1 MKMNSSTALWIAIG
15 VLTTMASVTNCMFSV
30 YQDIY
35 ARPAFVI
42 KNQSTTGPGGAYLRE
57 SEVQAYIASVQQHG
71 AHYGSGPGVASAAAE
86 IEIMKHKNQTYV
98 CAIPVVQDRD
108 WRPVLAEWGPG
119 ELERAKSA
127 GVELLAPLGRMCL
140 YYVKDWW
147 TYSFCYGREVR
158 QYHED
163 KPMIRGASVPPPK
176 PEDVVMN
183 FVLGQFDGA
192 GGAGAESGGT
202 SAVVAASKRPENQQ
216 SGSGS
221 EDGKIE
227 IKAVGEA
234 HSLTYQLGKGTVCEV
249 TGEARTIEVRFFCN
263 PGLPRRQDRIA
274 LVKEVKSCHYLI
286 EIETVRLCKDV
297 VFVPPKKKESYS
309 IDCRLV
315 VREGDEDVAPLLDN
329 DPSDSSKKSAAANPF
344 LTVAGGGAL
353 FTLDL
358 PEDNRKESGI
368 ANKASFTENM
378 DKTLSLV
385 LDEVSRMITAGELK
399 GSDGRA
405 VRATDEFST
414 VLSLVDLD
422 GKLIINVKI
431 ELSNGQVEVAVVS
444 QEEMDGKVLGTESRH
459 ELLQPLDQLQD
470 QQHAL
475 VGDETVDEGLLQR
488 DEL

>member
-1 MKMNSSTALWIAIG
+1 
-15 VLTTMASVTNCMFSV
+15 MASVTNCMFSV

-42 KNQSTTGPGGAYLRE
+42 KNQSTVSGGAYLRE
-57 SEVQAYIASVQQHG
+57 AEVQAYIASVQQHG
-71 AHYGSGPGVASAAAE
+71 GHYGSGPGVASSAAE
-86 IEIMKHKNQTYV
+86 IEIMKHQNQTYV
-98 CAIPVVQDRD
+98 CAIPVLQDRD
-108 WRPVLAEWGPG
+108 WRPVLAEWGPR
-119 ELERAKSA
+119 ELERAKAA
-127 GVELLAPLGRMCL
+127 GVELLAPLGRLCL

-163 KPMIRGASVPPPK
+163 KPMIRGASMPPPK

-183 FVLGQFDGA
+183 FVLGQFESH
-192 GGAGAESGGT
+192 GGGESGT
-202 SAVVAASKRPENQQ
+202 SAVAAVSKKSANQQ
-216 SGSGS
+216 QTS
-221 EDGKIE
+221 GKIE
-227 IKAVGEA
+227 IKAIGEA
-234 HSLTYQLGKGTVCEV
+234 HSLTYQLGQGTVCEV
-249 TGEARTIEVRFFCN
+249 TGEARTIEVQFFCN

-274 LVKEVKSCHYLI
+274 SVKEVKSCHYLI

-297 VFVPPKKKESYS
+297 VFVPPKKKEPYS

-315 VREGDEDVAPLLDN
+315 VPEGDEDLVPLLGTE
-329 DPSDSSKKSAAANPF
+329 PSDASKKSATHPF
-344 LTVAGGGAL
+344 LTVAGSGAL
-353 FTLDL
+353 FTLDP
-358 PEDNRKESGI
+358 PEDDRKASGL

-385 LDEVSRMITAGELK
+385 LEEVSRMITAGELK

-405 VRATDEFST
+405 VRPTDEFST

-422 GKLIINVKI
+422 GKVIINVKI

-444 QEEMDGKVLGTESRH
+444 QEEMAGKALGTESGH
-459 ELLQPLDQLQD
+459 ELLPPLDQPLD

-475 VGDETVDEGLLQR
+475 VGDETVDEGLLER